1 MGGIGQQEMLLLMAF
16 ALIFF
21 GAKKLPE
28 IARGIGK
35 GMSEFKKAARDIQ
48 VEINREIDLPKNF
61 NPSRN
66 SHTQPPPPPPS
77 PELTDPAQDG
87 IYPETTPEIEQ
98 AGDVEEDQDRSPGTE

>member
-1 MGGIGQQEMLLLMAF
+1 MGGIGQQEMILLMAF

-48 VEINREIDLPKNF
+48 LEINREIDLPKNF
-61 NPSRN
+61 IPSRE
-66 SHTQPPPPPPS
+66 SITPPPPPS
-77 PELTDPAQDG
+77 PEMTDPVQDE
-87 IYPETTPEIEQ
+87 IYPESTPESEP
-98 AGDVEEDQDRSPGTE
+98 AGDVEEDQDRSPGSE